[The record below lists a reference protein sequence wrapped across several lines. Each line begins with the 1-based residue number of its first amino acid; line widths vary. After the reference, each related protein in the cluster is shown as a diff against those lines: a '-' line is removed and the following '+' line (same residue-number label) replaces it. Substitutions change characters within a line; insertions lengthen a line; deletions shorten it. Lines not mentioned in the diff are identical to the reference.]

1 MRAGKSSLPGPLLR
15 NAQDDDP
22 LARLVQVGP
31 QALALWELLELIFG
45 PQGARVRSRA
55 AVQRAVETYES
66 VHALLAATHAD
77 LAHVVGPQRAGA
89 LMAALE
95 LGRRAQRADGT
106 RRPTVRSA
114 DDVHRLMAWDM
125 RHLDRE
131 HFRALLL
138 NTRHQVIRVATV
150 SVGGLSS
157 APVHPREVFKDAI
170 KHGAA
175 AIIVV
180 HNHPSGDPEPS
191 RDDVTITEQLRAA
204 GRLVGI
210 EVLDHI
216 IIGDGKYISLRSR
229 EILK

>member
-1 MRAGKSSLPGPLLR
+1 MRAGKNSLPGPLLR
-15 NAQDDDP
+15 DTHADDP
-22 LARLVQVGP
+22 LARLIEVGP
-31 QALALWELLELIFG
+31 QALALWELLELVFG
-45 PQGARVRSRA
+45 SQGGRARTRA
-55 AVQRAVETYES
+55 AVQRAVEAYES
-66 VHALLAATHAD
+66 MHALLAATYAD
-77 LAHVVGPQRAGA
+77 LARAVGPQRAGA

-95 LGRRAQRADGT
+95 LGRRGQRADGG

-114 DDVHRLMAWDM
+114 EDVNRLMAWDM

-170 KHGAA
+170 RYGAA

-191 RDDVTITEQLRAA
+191 RDDVAITEQLRQV

-216 IIGDGKYISLRSR
+216 IIGDGTYVSLRSR
-229 EILK
+229 EKFT

>member
-1 MRAGKSSLPGPLLR
+1 MRAGKNSFPGPLLH
-15 NAQDDDP
+15 NTQTDDP
-22 LARLVQVGP
+22 LARLAEVGP
-31 QALALWELLELIFG
+31 QALALWELLKLVFG
-45 PQGARVRSRA
+45 PQGGRTRAYA
-55 AVQRAVETYES
+55 AVQRAVEVYES
-66 VHALLAATHAD
+66 MHALLAATYAD
-77 LAHVVGPQRAGA
+77 LARVVGPQRAGA
-89 LMAALE
+89 LIAALE
-95 LGRRAQRADGT
+95 LGRRAQRAEGG

-114 DDVHRLMAWDM
+114 DDVYRLMAWDM

-170 KHGAA
+170 RHGAA

-191 RDDVTITEQLRAA
+191 RDDVAITEQLRAA

-216 IIGDGKYISLRSR
+216 VIGDGTYISLRSR
-229 EILK
+229 GVFT